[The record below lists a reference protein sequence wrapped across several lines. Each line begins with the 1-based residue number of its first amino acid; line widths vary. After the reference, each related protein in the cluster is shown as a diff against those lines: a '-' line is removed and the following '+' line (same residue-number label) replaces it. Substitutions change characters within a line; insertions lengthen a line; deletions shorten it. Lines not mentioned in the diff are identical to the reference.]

1 MITRRRFCVSAAG
14 AALGTSA
21 QAPKRRVAAIGH
33 TGRGNF
39 GHGLDSVWLKMPGTE
54 IVGVADAS
62 EKGLRTAQT
71 RLGGIPGFADY
82 RKMLAELRPEFVS
95 VCPRYADQHR
105 DMGLAAMNAGVKG
118 LYMEKPWVRTPQETD
133 ELIAAAKKT
142 GAKIAIAH
150 RNRYHP
156 VLATIDKLIAE
167 GRIGRLLEIR
177 ARGKG
182 DRRGG
187 GQDLWV
193 LGTHVLNLVHYFA
206 GDPLSCSATMYKDGK
221 RATKADIREGD
232 EGVGPIA
239 GNELHARFEMSKG
252 IVAYFDSIAN
262 DGTKSEGFGLKLVGS
277 KGTVNIQCDRKPLA
291 HLWLGNPF
299 QPSSTPQPW
308 EAIPDGDA
316 AVIASVHDHRAAVD
330 DLITAVDED
339 REPLCGVRDGLMT
352 VEMCC
357 AVFESHLQNG
367 AAVAIP
373 LTKRDHP
380 LSR

>member
-1 MITRRRFCVSAAG
+1 
-14 AALGTSA
+14 
-21 QAPKRRVAAIGH
+21 
-33 TGRGNF
+33 
-39 GHGLDSVWLKMPGTE
+39 
-54 IVGVADAS
+54 
-62 EKGLRTAQT
+62 
-71 RLGGIPGFADY
+71 
-82 RKMLAELRPEFVS
+82 
-95 VCPRYADQHR
+95 
-105 DMGLAAMNAGVKG
+105 
-118 LYMEKPWVRTPQETD
+118 
-133 ELIAAAKKT
+133 
-142 GAKIAIAH
+142 
-150 RNRYHP
+150 